1 VTDDHFRRWI
11 RLLFGREFP
20 FQELLGLWDTVF
32 AEDPGLDLV
41 DMVCVAMLLRIR
53 WQCKFILTKFRSRTD
68 YLPVIE
74 ANYSVA
80 LMLLLKY
87 PAPEPPYGPQ
97 SFVDDA
103 IYLRDNFS
111 AAGGAKV
118 ISKYGAKAPILQSS
132 DLRPSTPLGQGL
144 SPKQKLSR
152 TRSPL
157 PSPVSF
163 LQQQGGVEALFQGA
177 ARGVLDRGERLGIN
191 QAVRD
196 AVGEVR
202 KNMQGLQASR
212 SNSTRSRNSDAVR
225 WSLDEGRTV
234 PSSSK
239 ATVAVMNARNQQLA
253 RMLDQAM
260 ADLRAVSLS
269 KDGDKEQYIQAMEL
283 AIAKVDFVKVYL
295 EDSTMPLPPDSPQ
308 VDPASPS
315 ADIPPPSP
323 QDPLQIAAPA
333 APTTPAVSTTSTVSN
348 ASTPIPKQLKASPKL
363 LESPSSLQNAPTVSG
378 NPPTPVSATT
388 SRFQDVPTLNTTNE
402 PILGM
407 LARPKPMPTRST
419 IAQS

>member
-1 VTDDHFRRWI
+1 
-11 RLLFGREFP
+11 
-20 FQELLGLWDTVF
+20 
-32 AEDPGLDLV
+32 
-41 DMVCVAMLLRIR
+41 
-53 WQCKFILTKFRSRTD
+53 
-68 YLPVIE
+68 
-74 ANYSVA
+74 
-80 LMLLLKY
+80 MLLLKY

-111 AAGGAKV
+111 AAGGAKI
-118 ISKYGAKAPILQSS
+118 ISKYGAKAPVLQPS

-144 SPKQKLSR
+144 SPKQKLPR

-157 PSPVSF
+157 PSPASF

-212 SNSTRSRNSDAVR
+212 TNSTRSGNSDPVR

-269 KDGDKEQYIQAMEL
+269 KDSDKEKYTQAMDL

-295 EDSTMPLPPDSPQ
+295 EDSTMPLPPESPQ
-308 VDPASPS
+308 LDPASPS
-315 ADIPPPSP
+315 ADIPPPPP
-323 QDPLQIAAPA
+323 QDPLQIGAPAASTIPTVPA
-333 APTTPAVSTTSTVSN
+333 APTLSNTSTL
-348 ASTPIPKQLKASPKL
+348 IPKKLKASPEL
-363 LESPSSLQNAPTVSG
+363 PDSPNSPQSVFTSSENLTISAPA
-378 NPPTPVSATT
+378 ATN
-388 SRFQDVPTLNTTNE
+388 RIQDVPTLNTTNE
-402 PILGM
+402 PVLGM

>member
-1 VTDDHFRRWI
+1 M
-11 RLLFGREFP
+11 
-20 FQELLGLWDTVF
+20 LGLWDTVF

-53 WQCKFILTKFRSRTD
+53 WQCE
-68 YLPVIE
+68 YLSTELRLPTNYFPVIE

-87 PAPEPPYGPQ
+87 PSPEPPYGPQ

-118 ISKYGAKAPILQSS
+118 ISKYGARAPVLHSS

-157 PSPVSF
+157 PSPATF

-225 WSLDEGRTV
+225 WSLDEGKTV
-234 PSSSK
+234 PSSSR
-239 ATVAVMNARNQQLA
+239 ATVAVMNARNKQLA

-260 ADLRAVSLS
+260 SDLRAVSLS
-269 KDGDKEQYIQAMEL
+269 DDGDKNQYIQAMDI
-283 AIAKVDFVKVYL
+283 AIAKVDFVKIYL
-295 EDSTMPLPPDSPQ
+295 EDSTMPLPRDSPQ
-308 VDPASPS
+308 LDPASSSVGMPS
-315 ADIPPPSP
+315 PPP
-323 QDPLQIAAPA
+323 QEAVQVAAPA
-333 APTTPAVSTTSTVSN
+333 APAVPTVLEVVADPS
-348 ASTPIPKQLKASPKL
+348 ASTAPIPIIKQLKASPAL
-363 LESPSSLQNAPTVSG
+363 PEAPSSPQSVSTTSG
-378 NPPTPVSATT
+378 LPPTPITAST
-388 SRFQDVPTLNTTNE
+388 SRIQDMSTLKPTNE
-402 PILGM
+402 SVLGT